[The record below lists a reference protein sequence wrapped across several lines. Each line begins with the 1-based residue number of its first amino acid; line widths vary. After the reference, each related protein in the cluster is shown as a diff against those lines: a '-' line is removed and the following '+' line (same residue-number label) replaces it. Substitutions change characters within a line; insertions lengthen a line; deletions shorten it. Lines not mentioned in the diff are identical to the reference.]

1 MATTTNPFQQFI
13 SGLFG
18 NLSGTSANPVA
29 ATSSYAGPYAPGKAP
44 SPSAAPKAG
53 FKGAN
58 ATYINQYD
66 AINSKAAASGV
77 PYIPATAKGGGMSV
91 MPTSTSAATGKPAAS
106 GSGVINPKASPG
118 YVNPLN
124 NPQSTGSAPSSGS
137 TSTSRVSTGSY
148 APAVASA
155 PAAPAQAPMGSPSGF
170 SYGSPSNSGGGSAM
184 SSGGSDYRKAY
195 TDMLAG
201 MYSKD
206 DLEDASGS
214 LDKLRKQTADA
225 QLFSREEERR
235 IRENEQGQGMKTFS
249 GDLRENTRKSTAEL
263 ADLAIASAP
272 FDDYIKQAMSA
283 SKELYGIGRDEDTTT
298 YNRGRDAAG
307 DALQERKF
315 NEDVRQFGMRH
326 ALDQQQESRM
336 ASTAIRESKATKDD
350 YIGEFASAFSPGKTM
365 ADGTPTVDQNGYITP
380 KAFKAAAN
388 EASQYG
394 ISRKEFIETFGSQVY
409 TDKKGM
415 PDSQYGL
422 TAVEKKLIAGTTE

>member
-1 MATTTNPFQQFI
+1 MATTTNPFQQFV

-29 ATSSYAGPYAPGKAP
+29 ATSSYAGKAP

-58 ATYINQYD
+58 ATYVNQYD
-66 AINSKAAASGV
+66 ATNSIAAASGV
-77 PYIPATAKGGGMSV
+77 PYIPATAKSGGMSV
-91 MPTSTSAATGKPAAS
+91 RPTSTSAATGKPAAS

-124 NPQSTGSAPSSGS
+124 NPRSTGSAPSSGS

-155 PAAPAQAPMGSPSGF
+155 PAQAPMGSPSGF
-170 SYGSPSNSGGGSAM
+170 SYSSPSNSGGGSTM

-283 SKELYGIGRDEDTTT
+283 SRELYGVGQDEDTTT
-298 YNRGRDAAG
+298 YNRGRDAVGDARNMQS

-315 NEDVRQFGMRH
+315 
-326 ALDQQQESRM
+326 ALEQQQEARM
-336 ASTAIRESKATKDD
+336 SLSDSGFATGAGSLVRGSDGFVDPYQYATLRAQSKSAS
-350 YIGEFASAFSPGKTM
+350 EFDRKF
-365 ADGTPTVDQNGYITP
+365 GYLVNP
-380 KAFKAAAN
+380 AFKA
-388 EASQYG
+388 Q
-394 ISRKEFIETFGSQVY
+394 FGLGKATGRS
-409 TDKKGM
+409 
-415 PDSQYGL
+415 
-422 TAVEKKLIAGTTE
+422 I